1 MVTNKYKNII
11 SIKSGGCLDLNFFEA
26 IKMHLRLGL
35 LIACVVPT
43 LSWIIALSVTPIF
56 ESRARLLIEAKD
68 LGFQDSASQPF
79 RPIARLSD
87 PIQTQIEILRSATIL
102 EKVIHQ
108 FNMRYKNGQK
118 KGQYLSYLSLNSK
131 LEISSDRNVDI
142 VELKFKDPDPKKA
155 KDILQAITDSYIEK
169 TIELKASDTTS
180 AIRFLKKERNK
191 AEREALNASKRLREF
206 EQKSKTISSDVN
218 SEIIKSSFNLKNLRL
233 TLNAEYVKTMSV
245 AGQLGKQL
253 MTTVDDAIISSTVS
267 QDPFLAALRKDLYE
281 KETQLVK
288 LQTKVKP
295 GHYQLEEL
303 KEQTEGN
310 KKLINERI
318 KELVGTEVNP
328 DSFPFSQDPLRGE
341 LIRNFLQSKSVEL
354 AIEQE
359 LSVIDDAIAEV
370 QKKLDKLPNE
380 KYIYSQLLRQNE
392 IAQKR
397 LEEIETK
404 LIESR
409 MKGVI
414 ASHITNIRVIDPP
427 SLAAKPKWPNIPLTL
442 FSSLIFGLCLAAIT
456 IYLVEY
462 FDDVIKSVE
471 TLPKDMNCPFLGQ
484 LPSVH
489 IGDLPTVYQEPRSE
503 YTEAV
508 HSMRTNLSF
517 LSLSGNRKLLLLT
530 SPRKGEGKST
540 ISVNLAI
547 TYAQSGKR
555 VLLIDV
561 DIRNPSLYK
570 YLARPKDTP
579 GISNT
584 LINEIDFYDVV
595 QKSILG
601 IIGFDY
607 LPSGDIPPNPIQLLE
622 SEKMKELL
630 ETSQHIYDLV
640 IIDTP
645 PLGLFSDALLLARYA
660 DVVALVAR
668 HNKTSRKDLTGALDL
683 LKKTNVSSVGVIL
696 NAAPSGQPHA
706 YGYGYYGY
714 GDGPSE
720 RYSRGQSAA

>member
-1 MVTNKYKNII
+1 M
-11 SIKSGGCLDLNFFEA
+11 NFFEA

-35 LIACVVPT
+35 LIAFIVPT
-43 LSWIIALSVTPIF
+43 LSWTIALLATPIY
-56 ESRARLLIEAKD
+56 ESHARLLIEAKD
-68 LGFQDSASQPF
+68 LGFNEMQGQPF
-79 RPIARLSD
+79 RSIANFSD

-108 FNMRYKNGQK
+108 FNMRYKSGPR
-118 KGQYLSYLSLNSK
+118 KGQYLSYLSLSSG
-131 LEISSDRNVDI
+131 LDISSDRNVDI
-142 VELKFKDPDPKKA
+142 VELKYKDPDPKKA
-155 KDILQAITDSYIEK
+155 KDILQAITDSYVEK

-191 AEREALNASKRLREF
+191 AEREALDSSKRLRQF
-206 EQKSKTISSDVN
+206 EQKSKTISNEVN
-218 SEIIKSSFNLKNLRL
+218 SETIKSSFTLKSLRL
-233 TLNAEYVKTMSV
+233 TLNSEYIKSMSISE
-245 AGQLGKQL
+245 QLANQL
-253 MTTVDDAIISSTVS
+253 MTTVDDAILSSTVS

-295 GHYQLEEL
+295 GHYQLEEI
-303 KEQTEGN
+303 KEQIDGN
-310 KKLINERI
+310 KRLITERI
-318 KELVGTEVNP
+318 KELVGNEVNP
-328 DSFPFSQDPLRGE
+328 ESFPYSQDPLRAE
-341 LIRNFLQSKSVEL
+341 LTRNFLQAKSAEL
-354 AIEQE
+354 AIEQQLNILDE
-359 LSVIDDAIAEV
+359 AMAEV
-370 QKKLDKLPNE
+370 QKKLDRLPNE
-380 KYIYSQLLRQNE
+380 KYIYTQLLRQNE

-409 MKGVI
+409 LKGVI

-427 SLAAKPKWPNIPLTL
+427 SLASKPKWPDIPLTL
-442 FSSLIFGLCLAAIT
+442 LSSFIFGLCLAAIT

-462 FDDVIKSVE
+462 FDDVIKSVD
-471 TLPKDMNCPFLGQ
+471 TLPKEMDCPFLGQ
-484 LPSVH
+484 LPQVH

-508 HSMRTNLSF
+508 HSLRANLSF
-517 LSLSGNRKLLLLT
+517 LALSGNRKLLLAT
-530 SPRKGEGKST
+530 SSNIAEGKST
-540 ISVNLAI
+540 TCVNLAI

-555 VLLIDV
+555 VLLIDA

-622 SEKMKELL
+622 SDKMKELL

-640 IIDTP
+640 ILDTP
-645 PLGLFSDALLLARYA
+645 PLGLFSDALLLAKYA
-660 DVVALVAR
+660 DVVALVTR
-668 HNKTSRKDLTGALDL
+668 YNKTSRKDLMGAIDL
-683 LKKTNVSSVGVIL
+683 LKKTEVSSVGIIL
-696 NAAPSGQPHA
+696 NAVPSGLQQ
-706 YGYGYYGY
+706 GYGYYGY
-714 GDGPSE
+714 GEEPSE
-720 RYSRGQSAA
+720 RYAKGQSAA